1 MDAYIFNSLLKKL
14 KYDSNALQA
23 LYSYYF
29 SRIIKCIQKKY
40 GFYIAEEAAQQFF
53 LQLLTSEN
61 EYPYIKYP
69 TSWVY
74 TCCENIAKRMIEK
87 ENRDLPIQ
95 ENVSDKEMVS
105 NEELFGDLYELI
117 AQQDEL
123 AQKIL
128 NLHFIDGYNLKEIAQ
143 ILNISYSNIR
153 QKYSRTIRKMKKG
166 L

>member
-1 MDAYIFNSLLKKL
+1 MEAYIFNILLKKS

-29 SRIIKCIQKKY
+29 SRIIKWIQREF
-40 GFYIAEEAAQQFF
+40 GFYVAEETAQQFF
-53 LQLLTSEN
+53 LQLLTSKI

-74 TCCENIAKRMIEK
+74 TCCENIAKRLIKK
-87 ENRDLPIQ
+87 ENREFPIQ
-95 ENVSDKEMVS
+95 ETIPDKEMIS

-128 NLHFIDGYNLKEIAQ
+128 SLHFIDGYNLKEIAN
-143 ILNISYSNIR
+143 ILEIGYSNVR
-153 QKYSRTIRKMKKG
+153 QKYSRTIRKMKKS